1 MLVWTL
7 QTYINSQVTPNYIQ
21 ECLKPPLPCFSP
33 KKASCNCKNQCKASG
48 LHWLRKLRATQKCKK
63 KSMSYDLLRFIA
75 QSNRC
80 IKVHHNLSNWNF
92 VLHCALFRAC
102 LEPLDAFTCDM
113 REIQSSQSSQP
124 RRHGLTT
131 LTEVFFFGVLERSR
145 RRLCSSDGNALT
157 SWLEGSTLPSVASN
171 CVTWIG
177 FDGTRWAEL
186 GKVCSGWV
194 PPCTIVGRGWNCGN
208 WPAWVGASG
217 TWGQVWKAWIPVLGT
232 TLAACN
238 LSSVWKSEQVL
249 LHKEFDSNCSFCH
262 VFSLLWQSWGRWPLH
277 GLELN
282 GWSSRTFGNALKT
295 CKQNAA
301 SARFANIFR
310 PNWVAG
316 SFSKLNHLGLE
327 RIDPKLSPLTLKGKA
342 MQQQFCGNSN
352 WTLHLDSEFAISND
366 FKGSTD
372 CREQEMHW
380 NTFSKDHA

>member
-33 KKASCNCKNQCKASG
+33 KKASCNCKNQCQASG

-63 KSMSYDLLRFIA
+63 NQCHMTCWDLLHSQIVVLKYTIICRIGTLCFIVPFSEHALSRSTRSHATCEKSKAAKAASQGATASPPWPRFFLWSSRALSTKALFVWRQRAHILAWGKYIA
-75 QSNRC
+75 IRC
-80 IKVHHNLSNWNF
+80 IQLRHLNRIWRNKVSRAWKS
-92 VLHCALFRAC
+92 LFRLSPSLYHCRKGMELWELASLGRGKWNLRTSLESVNSSAGNYAGC
-102 LEPLDAFTCDM
+102 L
-113 REIQSSQSSQP
+113 QP
-124 RRHGLTT
+124 KLSA
-131 LTEVFFFGVLERSR
+131 EVW
-145 RRLCSSDGNALT
+145 T
-157 SWLEGSTLPSVASN
+157 SVA
-171 CVTWIG
+171 TQRI
-177 FDGTRWAEL
+177 RQQL
-186 GKVCSGWV
+186 
-194 PPCTIVGRGWNCGN
+194 
-208 WPAWVGASG
+208 
-217 TWGQVWKAWIPVLGT
+217 QL
-232 TLAACN
+232 
-238 LSSVWKSEQVL
+238 LS
-249 LHKEFDSNCSFCH
+249 C
-262 VFSLLWQSWGRWPLH
+262 FSLLWQSWGRWPLH

-342 MQQQFCGNSN
+342 MQQQFCGNSS